1 MLKKQH
7 AGFLAQDG
15 QLSRGW
21 REPGRVAAGLVKALL
36 PATPVAPAV
45 LRAVLLTAPALLLL
59 AGCATPRTPPPR
71 RGEQAPP
78 APAPAPTATPAPTPT
93 PTPPPPRLVLAEAE
107 WSDLPGWND
116 DTAGAALP
124 ALLRS
129 CDVWRHRDPAAVLGE
144 GGAGGTVAAWLP
156 LCERA
161 TALVP
166 AAPTGAPPTAEVAPP
181 SSPTDDSLR
190 ALFEELTRPVAVSN
204 RGDREGLFTGY
215 YEPTLHGSRVEGGAF
230 TVPLYLRPPE
240 LVSVDLG
247 RFRAD
252 LKGKRI
258 AGKVEDGALVPYF
271 DRKAIDEGALAGRD
285 LELVWVDDPVDAFF
299 LEIQGSG
306 RIVLTDGGEIRV
318 GYAGQNG
325 YVYTAIGR
333 ELLKRGALQ
342 KEQMSMQT
350 IREWLEANPEEAREV
365 MRTNASYVFF
375 RELHES
381 GPVGSLGVV
390 LTPERSLAVDP
401 LFVPLGVPVWID
413 TTIPAGAPGGARP
426 LQRLLVA
433 QDTGGAINGP
443 VRGDVFWGPGDD
455 AAATAGSMRQP
466 GHLWIL
472 LPKTVVLPASL
483 TTLDEPTPAPPR

>member
-7 AGFLAQDG
+7 AGFLAHAG
-15 QLSRGW
+15 WLSRGW
-21 REPGRVAAGLVKALL
+21 RAPGPAAATFTPALLRATLVAAS
-36 PATPVAPAV
+36 
-45 LRAVLLTAPALLLL
+45 ALLLL
-59 AGCATPRTPPPR
+59 AGCATSGHPPPR
-71 RGEQAPP
+71 PGEPAPP
-78 APAPAPTATPAPTPT
+78 APTPAPTVTPAPTPT

-107 WSDLPGWND
+107 WSDLPGWNED
-116 DTAGAALP
+116 AAAAALP
-124 ALLRS
+124 ALSRS
-129 CDVWRHRDPAAVLGE
+129 CDVWRRRDPAAVLGE
-144 GGAGGTVAAWLP
+144 GAGGTVADWLP

-161 TALVP
+161 SALAP
-166 AAPTGAPPTAEVAPP
+166 APTGAPPTAESAPP
-181 SSPTDDSLR
+181 ASPTDDSVR
-190 ALFEELTRPVAVSN
+190 ALLEELTRPVAVSN

-215 YEPTLHGSRVEGGAF
+215 YEPTLHGSRVEGGPF

-306 RIVLTDGGEIRV
+306 RIVLADGGEIRV

-350 IREWLEANPEEAREV
+350 IRAWLEANPEEAREV

-375 RELHES
+375 RELAES

-390 LTPERSLAVDP
+390 LTPQRSLAVDP
-401 LFVPLGVPVWID
+401 LFVPLGVPVWVD

-466 GHLWIL
+466 GNLWIL
-472 LPKTVVLPASL
+472 LPKTVALPESL
-483 TTLDEPTPAPPR
+483 TTLDEPTPASPR

>member
-1 MLKKQH
+1 
-7 AGFLAQDG
+7 
-15 QLSRGW
+15 
-21 REPGRVAAGLVKALL
+21 V
-36 PATPVAPAV
+36 
-45 LRAVLLTAPALLLL
+45 
-59 AGCATPRTPPPR
+59 
-71 RGEQAPP
+71 
-78 APAPAPTATPAPTPT
+78 
-93 PTPPPPRLVLAEAE
+93 VLAEAE
-107 WSDLPGWND
+107 FGDLPGWSED
-116 DTAGAALP
+116 AAGAALP

-129 CDVWRHRDPAAVLGE
+129 CGVWKRRDPATVLGE
-144 GGAGGTVAAWLP
+144 AGAGGTVAAWLP

-161 TALVP
+161 AALAP
-166 AAPTGAPPTAEVAPP
+166 ASFAGSSADAAAAPP
-181 SSPTDDSLR
+181 SPSTNDAVR
-190 ALFEELTRPVAVSN
+190 ALFEELARPVAVSN

-215 YEPTLHGSRVEGGAF
+215 YEPTLRGSRVEGGAF

-271 DRKAIDEGALAGRD
+271 DRQAIDEGALAGRD
-285 LELVWVDDPVDAFF
+285 LELLWVDDPVDAFF

-306 RIVLTDGGEIRV
+306 RIVLADGSEVRL

-333 ELLKRGALQ
+333 ELIKRGALT
-342 KEQMSMQT
+342 KEQMSMQSL
-350 IREWLEANPEEAREV
+350 REWLEANPEEAREV

-375 RELHES
+375 RELTEE
-381 GPVGSLGVV
+381 GPVGSLGVA

-443 VRGDVFWGPGDD
+443 VRGDVFWGPGEQ

-472 LPKTVVLPASL
+472 LPKTVALPASL